1 MKKGLSIIILLLFL
15 FPTMASAHTK
25 LVSSNPSNGQ
35 IITEPI
41 NQITLEFEEALEQL
55 GTIKLYKAGTATAVT
70 NVQVKD
76 NKLIADLPNGL
87 ENGDYKIE
95 WKVVSED
102 GHPVTGQI
110 PFKVQ
115 LKQVENKTTTENK
128 TTDKAVKDQTPSKE
142 KQKEA
147 TPKKE
152 RSKYLIPL
160 IAIGIFGIALMVGG
174 VVLWNRK

>member
-1 MKKGLSIIILLLFL
+1 MKKGLAFIILLLFL

-35 IITEPI
+35 VVTEPI
-41 NQITLEFEEALEQL
+41 NQITIEFEEALEKL
-55 GTIKLYKAGTATAVT
+55 GTVKLYKTGAAATVA
-70 NVQVKD
+70 NVSVKG
-76 NKLIADLPNGL
+76 NKLIADLPNSL

-95 WKVVSED
+95 WKVISED

-115 LKQVENKTTTENK
+115 LKQVENKATTENK
-128 TTDKAVKDQTPSKE
+128 TTDKAVKDKATE
-142 KQKEA
+142 KQHKEA

-152 RSKYLIPL
+152 KSKYLIPL
-160 IAIGIFGIALMVGG
+160 VAIGVFGIALMVGG
-174 VVLWNRK
+174 VLLWNRK

>member
-41 NQITLEFEEALEQL
+41 KQITLEFEEALEQL

-160 IAIGIFGIALMVGG
+160 IAIGVFGIALMVGG

>member
-35 IITEPI
+35 IITEPTK
-41 NQITLEFEEALEQL
+41 QITLEFEEALEQL
-55 GTIKLYKAGTATAVT
+55 GTIKLYKTGSATAVT
-70 NVQVKD
+70 NVSIKG

-102 GHPVTGQI
+102 GHPITGQI

-115 LKQVENKTTTENK
+115 LKQAETK
-128 TTDKAVKDQTPSKE
+128 TTDKVVKDQTPAKE

-160 IAIGIFGIALMVGG
+160 IAIGLFGIALMVGG

>member
-35 IITEPI
+35 VITEPI
-41 NQITLEFEEALEQL
+41 KQITLEFEEALEQL
-55 GTIKLYKAGTATAVT
+55 GTIKLFKAGTTTAVT
-70 NVQVKD
+70 NVSIKG
-76 NKLIADLPNGL
+76 NKLIADLPNGI
-87 ENGDYKIE
+87 ENGDYKVE

-115 LKQVENKTTTENK
+115 LKQVENKTT
-128 TTDKAVKDQTPSKE
+128 DKSVKDQTPTKE

-160 IAIGIFGIALMVGG
+160 IAIGLFGIALMVGG

>member
-35 IITEPI
+35 IITEPTK
-41 NQITLEFEEALEQL
+41 QITLEFEEALEQL
-55 GTIKLYKAGTATAVT
+55 GTIKLDKAGSATAVT
-70 NVQVKD
+70 NVSIKG
-76 NKLIADLPNGL
+76 NKLIANLPNGL

-102 GHPVTGQI
+102 GHPITGQI

-115 LKQVENKTTTENK
+115 LKQVETKTTTETK
-128 TTDKAVKDQTPSKE
+128 TTAKAVKDQMPAKE
-142 KQKEA
+142 KQIEA

-160 IAIGIFGIALMVGG
+160 IAIGLFGIVLMVGG

>member
-35 IITEPI
+35 VITEPMK
-41 NQITLEFEEALEQL
+41 QITLEFEEALEQL

-70 NVQVKD
+70 NVSIKS
-76 NKLIADLPNGL
+76 NKLIADLPNGI

-115 LKQVENKTTTENK
+115 LKQAETK
-128 TTDKAVKDQTPSKE
+128 TTDKAVKDQTPTKE

-152 RSKYLIPL
+152 KSKYLIPL
-160 IAIGIFGIALMVGG
+160 IAIGLFGIALMVGG

>member
-35 IITEPI
+35 IITEPTK
-41 NQITLEFEEALEQL
+41 QITLEFEEALEQL

-70 NVQVKD
+70 NVQVKG
-76 NKLIADLPNGL
+76 NKLTADLPNGL

-102 GHPVTGQI
+102 GHPITGQI

-115 LKQVENKTTTENK
+115 LKQAETKTTTKNK
-128 TTDKAVKDQTPSKE
+128 TTDKAVKAQTPAKE

-160 IAIGIFGIALMVGG
+160 IAIGLFGIALMVGG

>member
-35 IITEPI
+35 VITEPMK
-41 NQITLEFEEALEQL
+41 QITLEFEEALEQL

-70 NVQVKD
+70 NVSIKG
-76 NKLIADLPNGL
+76 NKLIADLPNGI

-115 LKQVENKTTTENK
+115 LKQAETK
-128 TTDKAVKDQTPSKE
+128 TTDKAVKDQTPTKE
-142 KQKEA
+142 NQKEA

-152 RSKYLIPL
+152 KSKYLIPL
-160 IAIGIFGIALMVGG
+160 IAIGLFGIALMVGG

>member
-1 MKKGLSIIILLLFL
+1 MKKGLSIIVLLLFL

-35 IITEPI
+35 LITEPI
-41 NQITLEFEEALEQL
+41 KQITLEFEEALEQL

-70 NVQVKD
+70 NVSIKGT
-76 NKLIADLPNGL
+76 KLIADLPNGL

-115 LKQVENKTTTENK
+115 LKQAETK
-128 TTDKAVKDQTPSKE
+128 TTDKAVKDQTPAKE

-160 IAIGIFGIALMVGG
+160 IAIGLFGIALMVGG

>member
-15 FPTMASAHTK
+15 FPSMASAHTK

-41 NQITLEFEEALEQL
+41 KQITLEFEEALEQL

-70 NVQVKD
+70 NVQVKE
-76 NKLIADLPNGL
+76 NKLIADLPNDL

-115 LKQVENKTTTENK
+115 LKQAETK
-128 TTDKAVKDQTPSKE
+128 TTDKEVKDQTPAKE

-160 IAIGIFGIALMVGG
+160 IAIGLFGIALMVGG

>member
-15 FPTMASAHTK
+15 FPTMTSAHTK

-35 IITEPI
+35 IITEPTK
-41 NQITLEFEEALEQL
+41 QITLEFEEALEQL
-55 GTIKLYKAGTATAVT
+55 GTIKLYKTGSATAVT
-70 NVQVKD
+70 NVSIKG

-102 GHPVTGQI
+102 GHPITGQI

-115 LKQVENKTTTENK
+115 LKQAETKTTTETK
-128 TTDKAVKDQTPSKE
+128 TTDKVVKDQTPAKE

-147 TPKKE
+147 PKKE

-160 IAIGIFGIALMVGG
+160 IAIGLFGIALMVGG

>member
-35 IITEPI
+35 VITEPMK
-41 NQITLEFEEALEQL
+41 QITLEFEEALEQL

-70 NVQVKD
+70 NVSIKG
-76 NKLIADLPNGL
+76 NKLIADLPNGI

-115 LKQVENKTTTENK
+115 LKQAETK
-128 TTDKAVKDQTPSKE
+128 TTDKAVKDQTPTKE

-152 RSKYLIPL
+152 KSKYLIPL
-160 IAIGIFGIALMVGG
+160 IAIGLFGIALMVGG

>member
-35 IITEPI
+35 VITEPMK
-41 NQITLEFEEALEQL
+41 QITLEFEEALEQL

-70 NVQVKD
+70 NVSIKG
-76 NKLIADLPNGL
+76 NKLIADLPNGI

-115 LKQVENKTTTENK
+115 LKQAETKTN
-128 TTDKAVKDQTPSKE
+128 DKAVKDQTPTKE

-152 RSKYLIPL
+152 KSKYLIPL
-160 IAIGIFGIALMVGG
+160 IAIGLFGIALMVGG

>member
-1 MKKGLSIIILLLFL
+1 MKKGFSIIVLLLFL

-25 LVSSNPSNGQ
+25 LVSSNPTNGQ
-35 IITEPI
+35 VITEPI
-41 NQITLEFEEALEQL
+41 KQISLEFEEALEQL

-70 NVQVKD
+70 NVAVKG

-87 ENGDYKIE
+87 DNGDYKVE

-102 GHPVTGQI
+102 GHPITGQI

-115 LKQVENKTTTENK
+115 LKQVENKTTTEK
-128 TTDKAVKDQTPSKE
+128 KTDKAVKEQIPSKE

>member
-25 LVSSNPSNGQ
+25 LVSSNPSKGQ
-35 IITEPI
+35 VITEPMK
-41 NQITLEFEEALEQL
+41 QITLEFEEALEQL

-70 NVQVKD
+70 NVSIKG
-76 NKLIADLPNGL
+76 NKLIADLPNGI

-115 LKQVENKTTTENK
+115 LKQAETK
-128 TTDKAVKDQTPSKE
+128 TTDKAVKDQTPTKE

-152 RSKYLIPL
+152 KSKYLIPL
-160 IAIGIFGIALMVGG
+160 IAIGLFGIALMVGG

>member
-35 IITEPI
+35 VITEPI
-41 NQITLEFEEALEQL
+41 KQITLEFEEALEQL
-55 GTIKLYKAGTATAVT
+55 GTIKLYKTGTATAVT
-70 NVQVKD
+70 NVSIKG

-115 LKQVENKTTTENK
+115 LNQVETKTTTENK
-128 TTDKAVKDQTPSKE
+128 TNDKAVKDQTPTKE
-142 KQKEA
+142 KQKGA

-160 IAIGIFGIALMVGG
+160 IAIGLFGIALMVGG

>member
-35 IITEPI
+35 VITEPI
-41 NQITLEFEEALEQL
+41 KQITLEFEEALEQL
-55 GTIKLYKAGTATAVT
+55 GTIKLYKVGTATAVT
-70 NVQVKD
+70 NVSIKG
-76 NKLIADLPNGL
+76 NKLIADLPNSL

-115 LKQVENKTTTENK
+115 LKQAETKTTTENK
-128 TTDKAVKDQTPSKE
+128 TTDKAVKDQTPTKE

-152 RSKYLIPL
+152 KSKYLIPL
-160 IAIGIFGIALMVGG
+160 IAIGLFGIALMVGG